1 MAWLCLNSGVCVEV
15 KQVGEVLRALGQNPT
30 EGEVRKLV
38 QSSCK
43 VKVPEV
49 IIPSF
54 HCQKPLE
61 DCNKVTVL

>member
-1 MAWLCLNSGVCVEV
+1 
-15 KQVGEVLRALGQNPT
+15 VLRALGQNPT

-49 IIPSF
+49 RYHAEF
-54 HCQKPLE
+54 
-61 DCNKVTVL
+61 KVKLLVYSSYKVKTSEETPHERLRRLR

>member
-1 MAWLCLNSGVCVEV
+1 
-15 KQVGEVLRALGQNPT
+15 VLRALGQNPT

-49 IIPSF
+49 RYCTMQSLRLSYWF
-54 HCQKPLE
+54 THHTRLRNLKELLM
-61 DCNKVTVL
+61 KG